1 MNVRQQNILFC
12 LATLFTVLWAA
23 PVYTTHQEAK
33 TIHAEQP
40 AGFPTNDTPLLIKVF
55 PLSDAVA
62 RPDPQFPPRPDD
74 TLRQTVYQ
82 QDSIMYYA
90 VDPLQ
95 QLLAVDLKGTLTQYN
110 VQGKAL
116 FQYHNTTLGEDFTID
131 ATDPFNIL
139 LFYQEQQTI
148 VLLDRTLSERATL
161 DLRDTPVQYATAV
174 ARSHDNNLWIYDEL
188 AGRLYRLNARGEVL
202 FTSNDLR
209 LSARLTTGPTHI
221 FRWQDRIALNFPQ
234 KGIAIFSILG
244 QLEEWWDL
252 PEVEDGF
259 FFEQQF
265 YFRRSGDYFRYFPR
279 QRITQPL
286 QWPEGEEKPMLYRQL
301 VNYQYLLFTDG
312 RLVVEVIQSPK

>member
-1 MNVRQQNILFC
+1 VNVRQKNILFS
-12 LATLFTVLWAA
+12 LATLFTLLWAA
-23 PVYTTHQEAK
+23 PAYVTPKGTE
-33 TIHAEQP
+33 TIQKEKS
-40 AGFPTNDTPLLIKVF
+40 AGTSSNDAPLLIKANF
-55 PLSDAVA
+55 LSDAVA
-62 RPDPQFPPRPDD
+62 RPNLLFTTKPDD
-74 TLRQTVYQ
+74 TLRQIVYQ
-82 QDSIMYYA
+82 EDSIMYYA

-95 QLLAVDLKGTLTQYN
+95 QLLAVDLQGTLTQYST
-110 VQGKAL
+110 QGKPL
-116 FQYHNTTLGEDFTID
+116 FQYHDTTLGEDFTID

-148 VLLDRTLSERATL
+148 VLLDRTLSGRATL

-209 LSARLTTGPTHI
+209 LSAGLATGPTHI

-234 KGIAIFSILG
+234 KGIALFSLLG
-244 QLEEWWDL
+244 QFEEWWDL
-252 PEVEDGF
+252 PDVEDGF
-259 FFEQQF
+259 FFKQQF
-265 YFRRSGDYFRYFPR
+265 YFRRAGDYFRYFPR

-286 QWPEGEEKPMLYRQL
+286 QWPDGEEKPILYRQL
-301 VNYQYLLFTDG
+301 VNYQYLLFADG